1 MSDAGT
7 SNRNY
12 QSYNL
17 KNEVM
22 SQSHGNETDFEM
34 IEHTERH
41 ENILND
47 SHSGTDGSRELS
59 QKQQKEQHSEHHEST
74 DQSIANSGKFVR
86 AAPTPSVM
94 EKTIRN
100 NEEQNLMKEQANKN
114 DDEATQYSI
123 GSESKFVRE
132 KQSISSRY
140 SRQSQQNGSEQER
153 VSHGRTERNIG
164 INPQLEDKA
173 NTESVEGTNMPL
185 GSQRS
190 LQEEF

>member
-74 DQSIANSGKFVR
+74 DQSIANSDKFVR

-94 EKTIRN
+94 EKTVRN

-140 SRQSQQNGSEQER
+140 SRQSQQNSSEQER
-153 VSHGRTERNIG
+153 ASHGRTERNIG